1 MIVVCQQTHRSFHVH
16 GLVLAS
22 MAPGLEE
29 FCVEVSAT
37 DGSSRM
43 VLPYTEET
51 VEALITTA
59 YEGADKVQVDISKR
73 GLLEELLSTASIHG
87 ISELTTHIASKM
99 FLACTT
105 SSMISL
111 HRISKVS

>member
-1 MIVVCQQTHRSFHVH
+1 
-16 GLVLAS
+16 

-29 FCVEVSAT
+29 FCVEASDT
-37 DGSSRM
+37 DGNSRM

-73 GLLEELLSTASIHG
+73 ELMEELLSTASNHG

-99 FLACTT
+99 FLACTN

>member
-1 MIVVCQQTHRSFHVH
+1 MVCQQTHRSFHVH

-99 FLACTT
+99 FLACTN

>member
-1 MIVVCQQTHRSFHVH
+1 M
-16 GLVLAS
+16 VLAS

-99 FLACTT
+99 FLACTN

-111 HRISKVS
+111 HMISKVS